1 MNEISINHTIVYRK
15 IKRLVDDLLLIENII
30 ITLWKEVSMFRNVC
44 RSFNDTYNLGKV
56 DINVIPNRNKQE

>member
-15 IKRLVDDLLLIENII
+15 IKWLVDDLLLIENII
-30 ITLWKEVSMFRNVC
+30 ITLWKEGSMFRNFC
-44 RSFNDTYNLGKV
+44 RSFNDTYNLGKI